1 MEGHQKNHHQ
11 FQSGTMPTTAPT
23 TAFSS
28 DDSNLPHTQPPTI
41 AHWPLGP
48 GPIKP
53 PVLIMPDAPARKR
66 SPSSLRPRSGLQT
79 TRKPVRRSPTKSR
92 LLWTMT
98 SIVAILGVMVGVT
111 WIDTKAVADV
121 MFFQV
126 NPPHTTPV
134 AAGNGIVFPLQR
146 FDLSYPTN
154 EQVLEILVKV
164 GDEVKPDQALV
175 RLAHH
180 GLLASPMRGIVTAIN
195 INPNEMFPANMQL
208 LTIMDETAAIVHT
221 KLPLAMFGHISPGLA
236 ADVSSSA
243 LPGHTF
249 EGTVST
255 VIPQADT
262 QTDTFEAWVR
272 IDNQKEAL
280 LPGMKVSV
288 RIAVAQS
295 IIRFHLGGEV

>member
-1 MEGHQKNHHQ
+1 MEGHQKNHRQ
-11 FQSGTMPTTAPT
+11 FQSGHVPTTAPT

-28 DDSNLPHTQPPTI
+28 NDSDLPHTPPPSM
-41 AHWPLGP
+41 ARWPLGP

-53 PVLIMPDAPARKR
+53 PVLIMPDASAKRR
-66 SPSSLRPRSGLQT
+66 SPPSLRPRSGLQT
-79 TRKPVRRSPTKSR
+79 TRKAARKTTRSR

-98 SIVAILGVMVGVT
+98 SIVVVLSVMVGVT

-126 NPPHTTPV
+126 NVPHTTPV
-134 AAGNGIVFPLQR
+134 AVGNGIVFPLQR
-146 FDLSYPTN
+146 FDLSYSTN

-164 GDEVKPDQALV
+164 GDVVQPDQALV

-180 GLLASPMRGIVTAIN
+180 GLLTSPLRGTVTAIN
-195 INPNEMFPANMQL
+195 INPNEIFSANMRL

-221 KLPLAMFGHISPGLA
+221 NLPLVMFGRITSGLA
-236 ADVSSSA
+236 AEVSSPA
-243 LPGHTF
+243 LPGQTF
-249 EGTVST
+249 EGTVSS
-255 VIPQADT
+255 VVPQADT

-272 IDNQKEAL
+272 IDNQKEVL

-295 IIRFHLGGEV
+295 MRLFHAGGEA

>member
-1 MEGHQKNHHQ
+1 M
-11 FQSGTMPTTAPT
+11 
-23 TAFSS
+23 
-28 DDSNLPHTQPPTI
+28 

-53 PVLIMPDAPARKR
+53 PLLIMPDAPAKKR
-66 SPSSLRPRSGLQT
+66 SPSSLRPRSGLRAA
-79 TRKPVRRSPTKSR
+79 RKQGRKTTKSR

-98 SIVAILGVMVGVT
+98 SIVVILGVMVGVT

-126 NPPHTTPV
+126 NLPHTTPV

-164 GDEVKPDQALV
+164 GDVVKPDQALV

-180 GLLASPMRGIVTAIN
+180 GLLTSPMRGTVTAIN
-195 INPNEMFPANMQL
+195 VNPNELFPANTAL

-221 KLPLAMFGHISPGLA
+221 KLPLATFGHVTPGLA
-236 ADVSSSA
+236 AEVSSSA
-243 LPGHTF
+243 LPGQTF
-249 EGTVST
+249 EGTVSS

-272 IDNQKEAL
+272 IDNQKEML
-280 LPGMKVSV
+280 LPGMRVSV
-288 RIAVAQS
+288 RIAVAQ
-295 IIRFHLGGEV
+295 

>member
-1 MEGHQKNHHQ
+1 MEGHQKNYRQ
-11 FQSGTMPTTAPT
+11 FQPGNVPTTAPT
-23 TAFSS
+23 TVFSS
-28 DDSNLPHTQPPTI
+28 NDSDLPQTPPPSM

-53 PVLIMPDAPARKR
+53 PLLIMPDAPAKKR
-66 SPSSLRPRSGLQT
+66 SPSSLRPRSGLRT
-79 TRKPVRRSPTKSR
+79 TRKQGRKTTKSR

-98 SIVAILGVMVGVT
+98 SIVVILGVMVGVT

-126 NPPHTTPV
+126 NLPHTTPV

-164 GDEVKPDQALV
+164 GDVVKPDQALV

-180 GLLASPMRGIVTAIN
+180 GLLTSPMHGTVTAIN
-195 INPNEMFPANMQL
+195 INPNELFPANTAL

-221 KLPLAMFGHISPGLA
+221 KLPLATFGHVTPGLA
-236 ADVSSSA
+236 AEVSSSA
-243 LPGHTF
+243 LPGQTF
-249 EGTVST
+249 EGTVSS

-272 IDNQKEAL
+272 IDNQKEML

-288 RIAVAQS
+288 RIAVAQ
-295 IIRFHLGGEV
+295 

>member
-1 MEGHQKNHHQ
+1 MEGHQKNYHQ
-11 FQSGTMPTTAPT
+11 VQSGTIPTTAPT

-28 DDSNLPHTQPPTI
+28 NDSNPPHTQPPTS
-41 AHWPLGP
+41 ANWPLGP

-66 SPSSLRPRSGLQT
+66 SPSSLRPRSSLQT
-79 TRKPVRRSPTKSR
+79 TRKQARRSSTRSR

-126 NPPHTTPV
+126 NPPPHITPV
-134 AAGNGIVFPLQR
+134 AVGSGIVFPLQR

-164 GDEVKPDQALV
+164 GDVVKPGQALV
-175 RLAHH
+175 RLAHR
-180 GLLASPMRGIVTAIN
+180 GLLTSPMHGMVTAIN
-195 INPNEMFPANMQL
+195 INPNELISANMQL
-208 LTIMDETAAIVHT
+208 LTIMDETAVIVHT
-221 KLPLAMFGHISPGLA
+221 KLPLATFRLITPGLA
-236 ADVSSSA
+236 AEVSSTA
-243 LPGHTF
+243 LPGQTF
-249 EGTVST
+249 EGIVSS
-255 VIPQADT
+255 VVPQADT
-262 QTDTFEAWVR
+262 QTDTFEAWIR
-272 IDNQKEAL
+272 IDNQKETL

-288 RIAVAQS
+288 RIAVAQ
-295 IIRFHLGGEV
+295 